1 MPNLPLADEFF
12 LIGHDDYSGKPR
24 INADT
29 LDTGLAGAVLA
40 ELVMTRR
47 VDVAEG
53 RLMVRDRQTY
63 GEPVTDAALAE
74 LIKQAVAHPVRAW
87 VEFLRADV
95 RMMVGRRL
103 LAAGLVEQ
111 VSSRGLLRS
120 TTRFVARDPM
130 AAASPRVRVRYV
142 MDHEE
147 LLDEH
152 TATLAAL
159 MLACGLEQVLATG
172 GDRQVRVA
180 LKTMADRLPAD
191 LRSLA
196 SGVDAAVAAIALTIR
211 R

>member
-24 INADT
+24 VNGDV

-40 ELVMTRR
+40 ELVLTRR
-47 VDVAEG
+47 VDIAEG
-53 RLMVRDRQTY
+53 RVMVRDRQTY
-63 GEPVTDAALAE
+63 GEPVTDAAMAE
-74 LIKQAVAHPVRAW
+74 LMEQSVAHPVRAW
-87 VEFLRADV
+87 AEYLRTDV
-95 RMMVGRRL
+95 RAMVGRRL
-103 LAAGLVEQ
+103 VTAGLVEQ
-111 VSSRGLLRS
+111 VTSRGLLRS

-172 GDRQVRVA
+172 SDRQVRVG

-191 LRSLA
+191 LRALA